1 MHRKLKIAGSCMAA
15 ICLTVC
21 ILYYLTNLM
30 ERKASEEKYADFF
43 EQQEDFDVLFMG
55 TSHVINAVFPMM
67 LWNEYG
73 IVSYN
78 FGGHDN
84 RIPTTYW
91 VMKNALEYTNP
102 KVVVIDCAEL
112 SSSYKCSNSF
122 SCVHLSL
129 DAFPLNVMKIRAIW
143 DLLDDPIFEKDIE
156 NGTTTQSDE
165 PRTKIGLLWDY
176 SVYHSRWAEITRSDF
191 EPAFTYEKGAE
202 SRIAVTRGQIEKI
215 PADQKMEGGTTGDQ
229 YLRKMIEECQ
239 DRGIEVLLTY
249 LPFPAVE
256 HLQMEANYIYDVA
269 EEYGVNYINFLD
281 MELINYQTDLY
292 DKSHVNPSGARKITD
307 YLGRYLTSNYKIA
320 DQRKNGEYAFWGED
334 YNEYTELKNRNIAA
348 CDDMEVYLMLL
359 AGDNVNAT
367 IDVRDKSI
375 FRNAGVISLLENL
388 GVNTNELTENTD
400 FILIRDGGKKTVVI
414 NDFRDYDKSAVT
426 ELGEIRISYDVDGSL
441 HDGETGFFG
450 LYLDGE
456 ELLQGNMN
464 EDINMLVSVR
474 RDGVEVDTVGFAYA
488 VDTESAG
495 IVTIA
500 ANR

>member
-1 MHRKLKIAGSCMAA
+1 M
-15 ICLTVC
+15 
-21 ILYYLTNLM
+21 
-30 ERKASEEKYADFF
+30 
-43 EQQEDFDVLFMG
+43 
-55 TSHVINAVFPMM
+55 
-67 LWNEYG
+67 
-73 IVSYN
+73 
-78 FGGHDN
+78 
-84 RIPTTYW
+84 
-91 VMKNALEYTNP
+91 
-102 KVVVIDCAEL
+102 
-112 SSSYKCSNSF
+112 
-122 SCVHLSL
+122 
-129 DAFPLNVMKIRAIW
+129 
-143 DLLDDPIFEKDIE
+143 
-156 NGTTTQSDE
+156 
-165 PRTKIGLLWDY
+165 
-176 SVYHSRWAEITRSDF
+176 
-191 EPAFTYEKGAE
+191 
-202 SRIAVTRGQIEKI
+202 
-215 PADQKMEGGTTGDQ
+215 
-229 YLRKMIEECQ
+229 
-239 DRGIEVLLTY
+239 
-249 LPFPAVE
+249 
-256 HLQMEANYIYDVA
+256 
-269 EEYGVNYINFLD
+269 
-281 MELINYQTDLY
+281 
-292 DKSHVNPSGARKITD
+292 
-307 YLGRYLTSNYKIA
+307 
-320 DQRKNGEYAFWGED
+320 
-334 YNEYTELKNRNIAA
+334 KNRNIVA

-359 AGDNVNAT
+359 AGDNVNST